1 MLSSPP
7 MRRTAALVALFL
19 AAPAA
24 AQNPSEFVASFGAPG
39 LPDAV
44 AQFVRMHADFVQA
57 PAPAFRTIRFDR
69 LGPSENALALAG
81 HADGIS
87 RVRLSLAGSA
97 GMAERD
103 LAVALG
109 GLLFLART
117 DTARQ
122 PGLSDRVTWIAR
134 IDAVEG
140 ALFPLAPGN
149 RLTLRYVL
157 QEGWY
162 FPGPRPNLAQRFG
175 RWQVEETF
183 EVAAPAADC
192 PGSSAPAFCA
202 GYTIVQSCR
211 ADGTMVQDGRSIAAP
226 QLWFCQPRAERHYSQ
241 TLGWSWHPAVA
252 SPRTLDAVER

>member
-1 MLSSPP
+1 
-7 MRRTAALVALFL
+7 MRLATYFLALAI

-24 AQNPSEFVASFGAPG
+24 AQDTSDFVASFGPPG
-39 LPDAV
+39 LPVAV
-44 AQFVRMHADFVQA
+44 AEFVRTHAEFAAA
-57 PAPAFRTIRFDR
+57 PAPSFRAIRFDR

-117 DTARQ
+117 DTAKQ

-140 ALFPLAPGN
+140 SLFPLAPGN
-149 RLTLRYVL
+149 KLTLRYAL

-175 RWQVEETF
+175 RWQVEESF

-241 TLGWSWHPAVA
+241 ALGWSWHPAVA